1 VIKEPLH
8 NFAIRLHNSHIRQ
21 MTAAVTDYFPEE
33 IKGIP
38 VCRDQ
43 SV

>member
-21 MTAAVTDYFPEE
+21 MTAAVTA
-33 IKGIP
+33 
-38 VCRDQ
+38 
-43 SV
+43 